1 MRTNW
6 SRILINC
13 FMVALAEQL
22 NAKIVRFHTYFAKKK
37 CEILY
42 IFREKNCEILKKCL
56 YLRLKSILY
65 IQKFWDIWKQ
75 IARFSSVRFT
85 IRFRRLV
92 NPHLYVDVY
101 LTQYPST
108 IISTYL
114 HFRRWKIDFIR
125 MNCLMA
131 VLTEGLKTSDES
143 ELPSAAF
150 FPSVTLRVSS

>member
-1 MRTNW
+1 MLTNW
-6 SRILINC
+6 SRILKLFYGCLGRTIKRKNC
-13 FMVALAEQL
+13 EIPYIFRE
-22 NAKIVRFHTYFAKKK
+22 KK

-114 HFRRWKIDFIR
+114 HFRRWKIDFI
-125 MNCLMA
+125 LMKSKIA
-131 VLTEGLKTSDES
+131 SQKYT
-143 ELPSAAF
+143 
-150 FPSVTLRVSS
+150 